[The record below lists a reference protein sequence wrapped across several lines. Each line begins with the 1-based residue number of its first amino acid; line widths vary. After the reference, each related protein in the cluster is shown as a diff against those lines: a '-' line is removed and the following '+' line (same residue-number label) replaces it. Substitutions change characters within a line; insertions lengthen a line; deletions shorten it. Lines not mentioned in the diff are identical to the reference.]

1 MNLFN
6 VFLSTYDF
14 DIKEAKNFLISF
26 CEFIS
31 SRELNN
37 NKNPYALLTDNFLNL
52 PDAISKITKNTN
64 FGWVP
69 NLPNFCIQ
77 DIFETLTQMNSQS
90 VADKIMLK
98 KLNTF
103 AQKKLFKILQ
113 IQNKKYGHVKQ
124 TIIDAINS
132 FHNKCY
138 TACALC
144 LFALIDSCFIKG
156 QPFKEKGLRNLSG
169 VAIDKIGDN
178 NLKKYSLIASL
189 SCMIIKSLFEHSNDF
204 IESNERG
211 IKRNF
216 ISHGMNKNL
225 PNKVDCLKL
234 FVLLYNIYY
243 LFDSEL
249 FKWETINLK

>member
-6 VFLSTYDF
+6 VLLSTDNF
-14 DIKEAKNFLISF
+14 DVNETKNFLLSF

-31 SRELNN
+31 STELKN
-37 NKNPYALLTDNFLNL
+37 NKTPHELLTANFLNF
-52 PDAISKITKNTN
+52 PNAVSKITKNTN

-69 NLPNFCIQ
+69 NLPNFSIQ
-77 DIFETLTQMNSQS
+77 DIFEALTHMNSQT
-90 VADKIMLK
+90 VADKVMMK
-98 KLNTF
+98 KLNIF

-113 IQNKKYGHVKQ
+113 LQNKKYGHVKQ
-124 TIIDAINS
+124 TIIEAINS

-156 QPFKEKGLRNLSG
+156 QPFKEKGLRNLAG

-178 NLKKYSLIASL
+178 NLKKYSIIASIT
-189 SCMIIKSLFEHSNDF
+189 CMTIKSLFEHSNDF
-204 IESNERG
+204 IEANERG